1 MQINLYHSILYLSI
15 AYDLIYSLKYHTL
28 YRMMKT
34 NITHNKPGGICY
46 LIGGGPGDPGLLTL
60 KAAECLQQATVVYYD
75 YLASKELLDL
85 VPADSKII
93 YVGKSAGNHVMPQE
107 EITSLIV
114 ESVSQGEIVARL
126 KGGDP
131 FVFGRG
137 GEEAIA
143 LAQAGLDFE
152 IIPGVTSGIAAA
164 AYAGIPVT
172 HRAVSTMVTFVTGH
186 ETPDK
191 NVTQTDWQALAQAG
205 GTICI
210 YMGIKNIAAICS
222 KLITGGRDKTEPV
235 AVIHRGT
242 SSRQRTVTGNLSNIA
257 EKITLAGISAPSMII
272 IGKVVDLKEQIDWFE
287 KKPLLGKKVLV
298 TRTREQASTLT
309 RLLAAEGADV
319 IEIPAIKLIPVEYHA
334 GQATEENIS
343 NGLIKIAYMRETN
356 PTLLSMIQDKPVNL
370 DFPDLSSLLS
380 DCDELTRGIGLLVA
394 NKHEW
399 VVFTSVNGVE
409 QVFKR
414 IRQLNLDSRI
424 FVGKEIAAIGSATRD
439 ALGNNGI
446 RADLV
451 PEEFTGEALLEELK
465 TRDIAGRK
473 IIMFRASNARAMLRE
488 KLAELGCEV
497 DDIIAYRI
505 GKAPLSPENR
515 EILENGLYDIVTFG
529 SSATVRNFC
538 EMSGENLKNIISREL
553 PPKFVSIGPIT
564 STTMEE
570 LSLPLSAQAQ
580 QATLAEL
587 VAATVECSKTE

>member
-1 MQINLYHSILYLSI
+1 
-15 AYDLIYSLKYHTL
+15 
-28 YRMMKT
+28 MKSNNCDNT
-34 NITHNKPGGICY
+34 PRGICY

-75 YLASKELLDL
+75 YLASKELLKL
-85 VPADSKII
+85 VTDSCKII

-107 EITSLIV
+107 EITERIV
-114 ESVSQGEIVARL
+114 ESVSEGEIVARL

-143 LAQAGLDFE
+143 LAQAGMDFE

-172 HRAVSTMVTFVTGH
+172 HRALSTMVTFVTGH

-191 NVTQTDWQALAQAG
+191 NDTQTDWQALAQAG

-210 YMGIKNIAAICS
+210 YMGIKNIAAICQ
-222 KLITGGRDKTEPV
+222 KLIAGGRDETEPV

-242 SSRQRTVTGNLSNIA
+242 SSSQRTISGNLTNIA
-257 EKITLAGISAPSMII
+257 EKIAFASISAPSMII
-272 IGKVVDLKEQIDWFE
+272 VGKVVELKEQIDWFE

-309 RLLAAEGADV
+309 RLLAAEGAEV
-319 IEIPAIKLIPVEYHA
+319 IEIPAITLIPVEYHA
-334 GQATEENIS
+334 GQAAEENIS

-380 DCDELTRGIGLLVA
+380 DCDELTRGIALLVA

-414 IRQLNLDSRI
+414 IKQFNLDSRI

-439 ALGNNGI
+439 ALETYGI

-451 PEEFTGEALLEELK
+451 PQEFTGESLLEALK

-488 KLAELGCEV
+488 KLSELGCEV

-505 GKAPLSPENR
+505 GKAPLTPENR
-515 EILENGLYDIVTFG
+515 EILENGLYDMVTFG

-538 EMSGENLKNIISREL
+538 EMSGDNLKTIITRDK
-553 PPKFVSIGPIT
+553 PPKFISIGPIT
-564 STTMEE
+564 SATMKE
-570 LSLPLSAQAQ
+570 LSIPLSAQAE
-580 QATLAEL
+580 QATIADL
-587 VAATVECSKTE
+587 VAATIKISGVE

>member
-1 MQINLYHSILYLSI
+1 
-15 AYDLIYSLKYHTL
+15 
-28 YRMMKT
+28 MKSNNCDNT
-34 NITHNKPGGICY
+34 PRGICY

-75 YLASKELLDL
+75 YLASKELLKL
-85 VPADSKII
+85 VTDSCKII

-107 EITSLIV
+107 EITERIV
-114 ESVSQGEIVARL
+114 ESVSEGEIVARL

-143 LAQAGLDFE
+143 LAQAGMDFE

-172 HRAVSTMVTFVTGH
+172 HRALSTMVTFVTGH

-191 NVTQTDWQALAQAG
+191 NETQTDWQALAQAG

-210 YMGIKNIAAICS
+210 YMGIKNIAAICQ
-222 KLITGGRDKTEPV
+222 KLIAGGRDETEPV

-242 SSRQRTVTGNLSNIA
+242 SSSQRTISGNLTNIA
-257 EKITLAGISAPSMII
+257 EKIAFAGISAPSMII
-272 IGKVVDLKEQIDWFE
+272 VGKVVELKEQIDWFE

-309 RLLAAEGADV
+309 RLLAAEGAEV
-319 IEIPAIKLIPVEYHA
+319 IEIPAITLIPVEYHA
-334 GQATEENIS
+334 GQAAEENIS

-380 DCDELTRGIGLLVA
+380 DCDELTRGIALLVA

-414 IRQLNLDSRI
+414 IKQLNLDSRI

-439 ALGNNGI
+439 ALETYGI

-451 PEEFTGEALLEELK
+451 PQEFTGESLLEALK

-488 KLAELGCEV
+488 KLSELGCEV

-505 GKAPLSPENR
+505 GKAPLTPENR
-515 EILENGLYDIVTFG
+515 EILENGLYDMVTFG

-538 EMSGENLKNIISREL
+538 EMSGDNLKTIITRDK
-553 PPKFVSIGPIT
+553 PPKFISIGPIT
-564 STTMEE
+564 SATMKE
-570 LSLPLSAQAQ
+570 LSIPLSAQAE
-580 QATLAEL
+580 QATIADL
-587 VAATVECSKTE
+587 VAATIKISGVE